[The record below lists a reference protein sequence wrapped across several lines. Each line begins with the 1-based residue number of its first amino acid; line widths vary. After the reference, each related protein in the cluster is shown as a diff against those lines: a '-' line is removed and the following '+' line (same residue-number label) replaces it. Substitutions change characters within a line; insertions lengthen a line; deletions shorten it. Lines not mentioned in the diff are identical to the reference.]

1 MAQTRLDEDA
11 VLKTVDRDERFGGSS
26 PSCVV
31 FKEEVTMA
39 NEKTVFEVKERNSQN
54 NDSSSLSSF
63 LTNEYQEAKENGF
76 KGTIEEYLKI
86 RDYT

>member
-1 MAQTRLDEDA
+1 MA
-11 VLKTVDRDERFGGSS
+11 KTTS
-26 PSCVV
+26 V
-31 FKEEVTMA
+31 FQ
-39 NEKTVFEVKERNSQN
+39 VKERNLSQGN
-54 NDSSSLSSF
+54 ELKDNPSNLSSF